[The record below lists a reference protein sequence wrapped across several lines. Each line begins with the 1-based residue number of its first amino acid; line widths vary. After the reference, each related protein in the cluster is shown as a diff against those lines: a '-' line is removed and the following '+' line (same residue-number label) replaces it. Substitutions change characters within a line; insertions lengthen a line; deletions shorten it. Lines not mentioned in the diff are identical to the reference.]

1 MGKAKRLKQTKSPVV
16 KSAPSRT
23 DWRAYVR
30 RTVRE
35 FLPVIAIFL
44 VTRTMLAE
52 AYRIPSGSMVPTLLV
67 GDWLFVN
74 KVRYGPNIP
83 FTNKHLPGYAAPKRG
98 DVVVFVSPPQDPA
111 IRMGPDDSVPVLVK
125 RLVGMPG
132 DTVMMRGGRLM
143 VNGAVESRA
152 VAPLAAADE
161 SNALFAWQRRIELA
175 GSRFGPPVARPSVHE
190 WGPLLVP
197 PGEYFMMG
205 DNRDDSV
212 DSRYYGPVPRENFR
226 GTPMFVYY
234 SYDTEDGLDYFRA
247 VTEIRWR
254 RLGTWIR

>member
-1 MGKAKRLKQTKSPVV
+1 MGKAKRLKQTKPPVV
-16 KSAPSRT
+16 KSAPARA
-23 DWRAYVR
+23 DWRAYAR

-52 AYRIPSGSMVPTLLV
+52 AYRIPSGSMMPTLLV

-74 KVRYGPNIP
+74 KVRFGPNIP
-83 FTNKHLPGYAAPKRG
+83 FTNKHLPGYAEPKRG

-132 DTVMMRGGRLM
+132 DTLMMRAGHLS
-143 VNGAVESRA
+143 VNGRAESKI
-152 VAPLAAADE
+152 VAPAAAADAHD
-161 SNALFAWQRRIELA
+161 ALFAWQHRIELS
-175 GSRFGPPVARPSVHE
+175 GSRFGPPVAQPSLHE
-190 WGPLLVP
+190 WGPLVVP

-212 DSRYYGPVPRENFR
+212 DSRYYGPVPRANFR

-247 VTEIRWR
+247 ITEIRWR